1 MSLPLQQNLIELR
14 FIVSEPRKLIKDL
27 IHDPFFM
34 LDSYEEIIEEDALIA
49 KNSSIKRNSMTLFK
63 GDVYFFRE
71 PGSLTYVF
79 EDYRGFIFKILIRF
93 ENFFV
98 DNYVVRIRIYPGSN
112 GRVVYYEDLK
122 ILAEYFREN
131 FVEYFSEKYI
141 LKPI

>member
-14 FIVSEPRKLIKDL
+14 FLVSEPRKLIKEL
-27 IHDPFFM
+27 IHNPFFI
-34 LDSYEEIIEEDALIA
+34 LDSYEEIIEKDALIA

-71 PGSLTYVF
+71 PSSLTYVF
-79 EDYRGFIFKILIRF
+79 EDYRGFIIKILIRF

-141 LKPI
+141 LKPT